1 MQSHLAPL
9 PSLLLSPTQARPS
22 IYTFQGT
29 KRKPSKVEIKVVGSI
44 IKKFYLERVESEK
57 WNVVSLFFSFFL
69 RSKNRVGREK
79 RILAYLRYE
88 GHLNVK
94 TMN

>member
-57 WNVVSLFFSFFL
+57 WNVVSLFFFLSFFVARIEL
-69 RSKNRVGREK
+69 GVRSVFWRTCVTRD
-79 RILAYLRYE
+79 I
-88 GHLNVK
+88 
-94 TMN
+94 

>member
-44 IKKFYLERVESEK
+44 IKKFYLERVNRKKMECR
-57 WNVVSLFFSFFL
+57 LSFFFFL
-69 RSKNRVGREK
+69 SS
-79 RILAYLRYE
+79 
-88 GHLNVK
+88 
-94 TMN
+94 